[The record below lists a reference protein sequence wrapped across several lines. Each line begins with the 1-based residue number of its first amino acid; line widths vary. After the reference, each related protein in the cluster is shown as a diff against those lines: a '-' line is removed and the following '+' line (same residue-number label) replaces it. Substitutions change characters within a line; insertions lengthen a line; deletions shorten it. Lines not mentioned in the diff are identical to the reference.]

1 MAETLETQA
10 QDAGKAQDVRRINSL
25 PAFASHIDTYVVP
38 DFETLNAQLLEAVAA
53 LQAEDDGIAASNQL
67 GWHSQRDFFAREE
80 PAFRILREHIRSA
93 LTQSVRRYWKG
104 FDPLVHKTSCDGW
117 INVNGLG
124 GFNTPHDH
132 AIHDLS
138 GCYYVSTPQSE
149 GKTGGMIEFLNP
161 AGAYSPSRPFSELL
175 LNRRITARP
184 KAGHL
189 LIFPSYMV
197 HWVYPNQ
204 NDEDRVTIAFNLS
217 VLETK
222 EQIEAF
228 RSPPA

>member
-1 MAETLETQA
+1 MADTLESQSRDSGQA
-10 QDAGKAQDVRRINSL
+10 QGVRQINSMA
-25 PAFASHIDTYVVP
+25 AFGSRIDSYIVP
-38 DFETLNAQLLEAVAA
+38 DFETLNRQLLEEVAA
-53 LQAEDDGIAASNQL
+53 LQAGDEGIKSSNQF

-80 PAFRILREHIRSA
+80 PAFRTLRGHIRSA

-117 INVNGLG
+117 INVNGRG

-138 GCYYVSTPQSE
+138 GCYYVSTPHRSE
-149 GKTGGMIEFLNP
+149 HSGGMIEFLNP
-161 AGAYSPSRPFSELL
+161 AGAYSPTRPFSEMLL
-175 LNRRITARP
+175 QRRITARP
-184 KAGHL
+184 KAGHM

-204 NDEDRVTIAFNLS
+204 EDEDRVTIAFNLS
-217 VLETK
+217 VLESK
-222 EQIEAF
+222 ERIDAAQA
-228 RSPPA
+228 AAG